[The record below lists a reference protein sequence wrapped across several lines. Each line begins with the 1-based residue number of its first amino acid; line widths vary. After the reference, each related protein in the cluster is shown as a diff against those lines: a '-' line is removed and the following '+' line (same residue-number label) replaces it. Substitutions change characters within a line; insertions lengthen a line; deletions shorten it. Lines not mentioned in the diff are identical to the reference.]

1 MAQTTNF
8 PNLGLVSNNK
18 TEASPTRSRPER
30 DSERRKMPRLT
41 LAYEQFR
48 LAENGKLFAVSD
60 LSEGGMALR
69 VIDRED
75 LGILPVGRYVEGVLS
90 LKGRRFE
97 VSAQVRH
104 IQGDLVGFRFEEFAP
119 GAQDA
124 IRRYIDPAFLGAELR
139 PMPLTDSSAIW
150 YHAPSGT
157 DLVLWRG
164 HDGQY
169 HRMALCV
176 LGSIVQ
182 WEVEAGLST
191 GRTDPA
197 RSQAAEERGLVQ
209 FETMVFEPDSAPDA
223 AKLAVAKTL
232 MVSSNLSEDLRK
244 WCLRRLSL

>member
-1 MAQTTNF
+1 MAPTTNF
-8 PNLGLVSNNK
+8 PNLGLVSNK
-18 TEASPTRSRPER
+18 PETPGPSRPAR

-48 LAENGKLFAVSD
+48 LAENGKLFAVAD
-60 LSEGGMALR
+60 LSVGGMALR

-75 LGILPVGRYVEGVLS
+75 LAVLPVGRHVEGVLS
-90 LKGRRFE
+90 LKGRRFQ
-97 VSAQVRH
+97 VGAQVRH
-104 IQGDLVGFRFEEFAP
+104 IQGDLVGFRFEELGP
-119 GAQDA
+119 GAPKA
-124 IRRYIDPAFLGAELR
+124 IRSYIDPAFLGAALR
-139 PMPLTDSSAIW
+139 PMPLTDSGAIW

-176 LGSIVQ
+176 LGTIVQ
-182 WEVEAGLST
+182 WEEGSGLST

-209 FETMVFEPDSAPDA
+209 FETMVFEPDSAPDTD
-223 AKLAVAKTL
+223 KLAVAKTL
-232 MVSSNLSEDLRK
+232 MVSSNLSEDLKK
-244 WCLRRLSL
+244 WCLRRLSR